1 MRMAAEFPDRKQQL
15 VFLINNYDMMLAVL
29 TVREREGEERERDGG
44 REGGEGGR
52 RGGEREFKRRGI
64 SNNVFIGENLR

>member
-29 TVREREGEERERDGG
+29 TVREREEGRERGGKRERGMEGGREGREGGGEERENLK
-44 REGGEGGR
+44 GEG
-52 RGGEREFKRRGI
+52 
-64 SNNVFIGENLR
+64 